1 MELVDQNLV
10 EAARKVLKN
19 SQQRNFLESVELA
32 INLGDVDLSDPKN
45 RIQDE
50 VILPKGRGKPIKVGV
65 FGSSEMAVKV
75 KEVADLIIKPEEIE
89 EIAEDK
95 KKAKKM
101 LAEYEFFVAEAP
113 LMPTIGKRLGVI
125 LGTTGR
131 MPKPVPPGSDP
142 SNIIRNLKNSVRIRT
157 KDKPTFHVPVGTKN
171 MSPEDIAEN
180 VEAVLKKVIS
190 KLERGKQNIRSVYI
204 KSTMGPS
211 VRVM

>member
-1 MELVDQNLV
+1 MVDQHIV
-10 EAARKVLKN
+10 EAARKALKN

-32 INLGDVDLSDPKN
+32 INLGEVDLSDPKN
-45 RIQDE
+45 RIQED
-50 VILPKGRGKPIKVGV
+50 VILPKGRGKPVKVGV

-75 KEVADLIIKPEEIE
+75 KEVADLVVKPEEIE

-95 KKAKKM
+95 RKAKKM
-101 LAEYEFFVAEAP
+101 LAEFDFFIAEAP

-131 MPKPVPPGSDP
+131 MPRPVPPGSDP
-142 SNIIRNLKNSVRIRT
+142 SNIIKNLKNSVRIRS
-157 KDKPTFHVPVGTKN
+157 KDKPTFHVPVGTKD

-180 VEAVLKKVIS
+180 VDVVLKRIIS
-190 KLERGKQNIRSVYI
+190 KLERGKQSVKSVYI
-204 KSTMGPS
+204 KSTMGPP

>member
-1 MELVDQNLV
+1 MVDQQIV
-10 EAARKVLKN
+10 EAARKALKN

-32 INLGDVDLSDPKN
+32 INLGEVDLSDPKN
-45 RIQDE
+45 RIQED
-50 VILPKGRGKPIKVGV
+50 VVLPKGRGKPVKVGV

-75 KEVADLIIKPEEIE
+75 KEVADLVVKPEEIE

-95 KKAKKM
+95 RKAKKM
-101 LAEYEFFVAEAP
+101 LAEYDFFVAEAP

-131 MPKPVPPGSDP
+131 MPRPVPPGSDP
-142 SNIIRNLKNSVRIRT
+142 SNIIKNLKNSVRIRT
-157 KDKPTFHVPVGTKN
+157 KDKATFHVPVGTKD

-180 VEAVLKKVIS
+180 VDAVLKRIIS
-190 KLERGKQNIRSVYI
+190 KLERGKQSVKSVYI

>member
-1 MELVDQNLV
+1 MVDQHIV
-10 EAARKVLKN
+10 EAARKALKN

-32 INLGDVDLSDPKN
+32 INLGEVDLSDPKN
-45 RIQDE
+45 RIQED
-50 VILPKGRGKPIKVGV
+50 VILPKGRGKPVKVGV

-75 KEVADLIIKPEEIE
+75 KEVADLVVKPEEIE

-95 KKAKKM
+95 RKAKKM
-101 LAEYEFFVAEAP
+101 LAEFDFFIAEAP

-131 MPKPVPPGSDP
+131 MPRPVPPGSDP
-142 SNIIRNLKNSVRIRT
+142 SNIIKNLKNSVRIRS
-157 KDKPTFHVPVGTKN
+157 KDKPTFHVPVGTKD

-180 VEAVLKKVIS
+180 VDAVLKRIIS
-190 KLERGKQNIRSVYI
+190 KLERGKQSVKSVYI
-204 KSTMGPS
+204 KSTMGPP